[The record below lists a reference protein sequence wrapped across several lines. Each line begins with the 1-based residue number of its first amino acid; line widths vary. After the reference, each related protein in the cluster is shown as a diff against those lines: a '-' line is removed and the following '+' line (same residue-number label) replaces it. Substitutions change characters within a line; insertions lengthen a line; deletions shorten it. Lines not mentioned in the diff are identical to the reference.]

1 MFMTEEHLQKNR
13 DCFFFPDAETLQWRS
28 VDHDTEKD
36 KQKGFMHSWISFIIE
51 SLFSVMENNR
61 AEMQ

>member
-36 KQKGFMHSWISFIIE
+36 KQKGFMHSWISFII
-51 SLFSVMENNR
+51 
-61 AEMQ
+61 Q